1 MRNRRAF
8 LKQIAGAAG
17 GLFAAGATLD
27 TAAFAA
33 RQVGAAPGR
42 RREVFIG
49 GRRIKTVDIHAH
61 TFVPEVWELV
71 KDTPLAAVAKGNL
84 TGHVVLGNPQRLV
97 DMDAQG
103 IDVQVINV
111 NAWGYSAD
119 RALARDLIAVQNEKI
134 SQYCAAH
141 RGRFVG
147 MAAVA
152 LQHPDLAAE
161 QLEHAVRKLGMRG
174 AAIGGSVEGQEL
186 SDRKFDPFW
195 AKAEQLGVMV
205 FMHPQGA
212 PGTTQNPRLQGKGG
226 LGNTIGNP
234 LETTVFLSHL
244 IFEGTLD
251 RFPRLKVCA
260 AHAGGY
266 LPSYSGRSDA
276 LCGRGGGADCRALTR
291 KPSEYFRSQL
301 YVDTMIF
308 REEGLRHLVAEV
320 GVDHIFYG
328 TDYPFDW
335 PVGID
340 FVLNAP
346 FLTNAEKTAILGGNL
361 ARLLPLAA

>member
-1 MRNRRAF
+1 MPNRRDF
-8 LKQIAGAAG
+8 LKNA
-17 GLFAAGATLD
+17 
-27 TAAFAA
+27 TAATAGVFIG
-33 RQVGAAPGR
+33 RGQIGAPPGK
-42 RREVFIG
+42 RRELFIG
-49 GRRIKTVDIHAH
+49 GRRVKTVDAHAH
-61 TFVPEVWELV
+61 CFVPEVWDLV
-71 KDTPLAAVAKGNL
+71 KDTPLAAVAKTNL
-84 TGHVVLGNPQRLV
+84 TGNIALGNPQRLI

-103 IDVQVINV
+103 IDYQAINV

-119 RALARDLIAVQNEKI
+119 RALARDLVQLQNEKI
-134 SQYCAAH
+134 SQWCAKH
-141 RGRFVG
+141 PDRFVG
-147 MAAVA
+147 MATLA
-152 LQHPDLAAE
+152 LQHPDLAAD
-161 QLEHAVRKLGMRG
+161 QLDQAVRKLGLRG

-195 AKAEQLGVMV
+195 AKAEQLGVLL
-205 FMHPQGA
+205 FMHPQA
-212 PGTTQNPRLQGKGG
+212 AAGTTQNPRLQGKGG

-251 RFPRLKVCA
+251 RFPRLKICA

-276 LCGRGGGADCRALTR
+276 LCGRGSGADCRDLKK
-291 KPSEYFRSQL
+291 KPSEYFKDQL
-301 YVDTMIF
+301 LIDTMIF
-308 REEGLRHLVAEV
+308 HEEGLRHLIAEV
-320 GVDHIFYG
+320 GVGQMVYG

-346 FLTNAEKTAILGGNL
+346 FLSNADKEAILGGNL
-361 ARLLPLAA
+361 IKLLRITS

>member
-8 LKQIAGAAG
+8 LQQV
-17 GLFAAGATLD
+17 AGATAGLFVARSGFP
-27 TAAFAA
+27 AAAPA
-33 RQVGAAPGR
+33 QVGAAAGK
-42 RREVFIG
+42 RREVSVG
-49 GRRIKTVDIHAH
+49 GRRIKTIDIHAH
-61 TFVPEVWELV
+61 TFVPEVWDLV

-84 TGHVVLGNPQRLV
+84 TGYVPLGNPQRLI

-134 SQYCAAH
+134 SAYCAAH
-141 RGRFVG
+141 RDRFVG

-152 LQHPDLAAE
+152 LQHPDLAAD
-161 QLEHAVRKLGMRG
+161 QLDHAIKKLGMRG

-195 AKAEQLGVMV
+195 AKAEELGVMV
-205 FMHPQGA
+205 FMHPQA
-212 PGTTQNPRLQGKGG
+212 ASGTTQNPRLQGKGG

-251 RFPRLKVCA
+251 RFPKLKICA

-276 LCGRGGGADCRALTR
+276 LCGRGGGADCRSLAR

-301 YVDTMIF
+301 YVDTMVF

-335 PVGID
+335 PIGID
-340 FVLNAP
+340 FVLNAA
-346 FLTNAEKTAILGGNL
+346 FLSDGDKTAILGGNL
-361 ARLLPLAA
+361 ARLLPAGA